1 MQLGLK
7 RGEVSVEEH
16 NPEWEAFAKKII
28 NDLKEI
34 LSDHAVD
41 IQHVGSTAIKNICAK
56 PIIDL
61 AVATLDFNPI
71 LSMNKKLE
79 AGGFIFRGQDY
90 DDQYLYVCGGEDY
103 RTVHVHV
110 VLYNSER
117 WNNYL
122 NMRDYLNSHKED
134 ARAYSE
140 LKESL
145 AKQYPKDRI
154 KYTEMKSAFIN
165 EILNKA
171 KEWRKCMTNSS
182 K

>member
-7 RGEVSVEEH
+7 RGMVSVEPH
-16 NPEWEAFAKKII
+16 NPEWEDFAKEII
-28 NDLKEI
+28 KELKEM
-34 LSDHAVD
+34 LSAVAVD
-41 IQHVGSTAIKNICAK
+41 IQHVGSTAIKNISAK

-61 AVATLDFNPI
+61 AVAVLDFSPI
-71 LSMNKKLE
+71 LSMNDKLE
-79 AGGFIFRGQDY
+79 VGGFIFRGQDY
-90 DDQYLYVCGGEDY
+90 DEQYLYVCGGEDY

-171 KEWRKCMTNSS
+171 EEWRKCIGNSG

>member
-1 MQLGLK
+1 
-7 RGEVSVEEH
+7 
-16 NPEWEAFAKKII
+16 
-28 NDLKEI
+28 
-34 LSDHAVD
+34 
-41 IQHVGSTAIKNICAK
+41 
-56 PIIDL
+56 
-61 AVATLDFNPI
+61 
-71 LSMNKKLE
+71 
-79 AGGFIFRGQDY
+79 
-90 DDQYLYVCGGEDY
+90 
-103 RTVHVHV
+103 
-110 VLYNSER
+110 

-171 KEWRKCMTNSS
+171 KEWRKCIGNSG